1 MDLLSK
7 NNSFIKGAAILGIAG
22 VLVKI
27 LGAIYRIPLGNII
40 KAEGMGYYQTS
51 YPIYM
56 LLLTISTSGFPVAI
70 AKLVSEKRAIE
81 DYKGAYKVFKV
92 SLYIMGFAGLLT
104 AIYVFF
110 RAEQIVLALGN
121 RNAYYSLIALVPAL
135 FFTPIMA
142 VFRGYFQGNKDMLP
156 TAISQISEQFFRVL
170 SGLLL
175 TYLLL
180 SRGIPIAAGA
190 ASFGGSVGAVIG
202 LVSIY
207 IIYLKKKESINL
219 EIENSPL
226 HNDYLTSDI
235 IRDLLTIA
243 IPITIGA
250 SIGPIMDTID
260 ARLVLNRLQLIGY
273 SEEMANELFGQL
285 KGFAQTLINLPQV
298 FSIAIAMSLVPA
310 IADANAR
317 KEKKEVESLIGTGI
331 RMTLLIGL
339 PCSIGLFVLAKPII
353 ALLFYSN
360 TPEVINSTG
369 EILMYL
375 SFGVVFLTL
384 VQSLTS
390 ILQGLGKPLIPVINL
405 AIGAIVKVVFTYTL
419 VVVPSINVKG
429 AAISTV
435 LAYGVASILNIIA
448 LAKLSKIKID
458 YKNIFLKPLIASAGM
473 GIFAKIGYEIVH
485 SISGNTIATIAGVM
499 IGGISYLI
507 LLFVTSSIR
516 REDLEILPKG
526 ERLISIMI
534 KLKLIR

>member
-7 NNSFIKGAAILGIAG
+7 NNSFIKSAAILGLAG

-92 SLYIMGFAGLLT
+92 ALYIMGTAGLLT
-104 AIYVFF
+104 GIYVFF

-156 TAISQISEQFFRVL
+156 TAISQIFEQFFRVL

-190 ASFGGSVGAVIG
+190 ASFGGSIGAIVGLLSV
-202 LVSIY
+202 Y
-207 IIYLKKKESINL
+207 IIYLKKRESINL
-219 EIENSPL
+219 EIKNSPL
-226 HNDYLTSDI
+226 HNEYLTRDI
-235 IRDLLTIA
+235 IRDLLSIA

-250 SIGPIMDTID
+250 AIGPIMDTID

-317 KEKKEVESLIGTGI
+317 REKKEVEGLIGTGI
-331 RMTLLIGL
+331 RLTLLIGL

-353 ALLFYSN
+353 ALLFYNN
-360 TPEVINSTG
+360 TAEVINSTG
-369 EILMYL
+369 EILRYL

-390 ILQGLGKPLIPVINL
+390 MLQGLGKPIIPVINL
-405 AIGAIVKVVFTYTL
+405 GVGAIVKVILTYTL

-448 LAKLSKIKID
+448 LVKLSKIRID
-458 YKNIFLKPLIASAGM
+458 YKNIFFKPLMASVGM
-473 GIFAKIGYEIVH
+473 GIFAKIGYEIVY
-485 SISGNTIATIAGVM
+485 SLSGNTLGTIAGVL
-499 IGGISYLI
+499 IGGISYLV
-507 LLFVTSSIR
+507 LLFLTNTIR
-516 REDLEILPKG
+516 REDLELIPKG
-526 ERLISIMI
+526 EKLVKLMN